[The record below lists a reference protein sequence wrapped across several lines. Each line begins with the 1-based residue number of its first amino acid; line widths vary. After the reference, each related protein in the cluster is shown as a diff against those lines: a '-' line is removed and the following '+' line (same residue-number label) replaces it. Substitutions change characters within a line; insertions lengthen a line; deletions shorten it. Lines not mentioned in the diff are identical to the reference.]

1 MDRLFRRRT
10 FGYPCTWRSD
20 VPTHADPQLPAL
32 IRDAAWAD
40 ADADPTVHSG
50 TAGDDLLKA
59 WLDDELESL
68 EERFREFWTRRSLVV
83 VLIAVCD
90 P

>member
-1 MDRLFRRRT
+1 MAS
-10 FGYPCTWRSD
+10 G
-20 VPTHADPQLPAL
+20 DPF
-32 IRDAAWAD
+32 
-40 ADADPTVHSG
+40 S
-50 TAGDDLLKA
+50 A

-68 EERFREFWTRRSLVV
+68 EERFRAYWTRQSLVV

>member
-1 MDRLFRRRT
+1 MDRPFSRRT
-10 FGYPCTWRSD
+10 FGCPCTWRTD
-20 VPTHADPQLPAL
+20 VPPDADVRLPAPVPRSVWKGSTEPT
-32 IRDAAWAD
+32 IRTAMASG
-40 ADADPTVHSG
+40 DPFS
-50 TAGDDLLKA
+50 A

-68 EERFREFWTRRSLVV
+68 EERFRAYWTRQSLVV